1 MVEMVEHFPVLIVL
15 LPLIAAPLCVAIR
28 HGGSAWLLATLATW
42 GSFAI
47 SIGLLLQVLD
57 HGTVRYEIGNWV
69 APWGIEYVVDELN
82 AYILLVITAIGS
94 VVMPFAL
101 RSVPAEIGKRGVYLF
116 YTMYLLC
123 LSGLIGMT
131 VTGDAFNVFVFL
143 EISSLSSYTLISLGR
158 NRKALYAAYQYLLM
172 GTIGAIFFLIGVG
185 LLYMMTGT
193 LNMADLAARIDK
205 VEDSRVIYTAFG
217 FIVLGLGLKLAIFPL
232 HAWLP
237 NAYTFAPSVVSVF
250 LAGTATKVSLY
261 LLLRF
266 IYTVF
271 GHDLAFDKLL
281 AGPLIL
287 VLAVAGIVV
296 CSLVAVWQQNIKR
309 ILAFSSVAQIGYM
322 LLGVSMGTVLGLQAT
337 LLHIFNHAL
346 IKAGLFLACG
356 CILYRV
362 GSIRIAD
369 LQGIGRRMPW
379 TMMAFALCGL
389 SLIGVPMTTGFIS
402 KWYLVAAALERGWWA
417 AAVLVV
423 LASLLALVYVGKVVQ
438 AAFFKQPAPGAVNLA
453 EVREAPLLLL
463 IPTWIVVVAN
473 FYFGIETDIS
483 ADIAAQ
489 AAKQL
494 MGAGR

>member
-237 NAYTFAPSVVSVF
+237 NAYTFAPQRRQRLPGRHRHKSLPLPAAAFHLHGVRPRPCLRQAASR
-250 LAGTATKVSLY
+250 TADPGA
-261 LLLRF
+261 RC
-266 IYTVF
+266 
-271 GHDLAFDKLL
+271 GRHRGLL
-281 AGPLIL
+281 AG
-287 VLAVAGIVV
+287 
-296 CSLVAVWQQNIKR
+296 
-309 ILAFSSVAQIGYM
+309 
-322 LLGVSMGTVLGLQAT
+322 
-337 LLHIFNHAL
+337 
-346 IKAGLFLACG
+346 G
-356 CILYRV
+356 C
-362 GSIRIAD
+362 
-369 LQGIGRRMPW
+369 M
-379 TMMAFALCGL
+379 
-389 SLIGVPMTTGFIS
+389 
-402 KWYLVAAALERGWWA
+402 
-417 AAVLVV
+417 
-423 LASLLALVYVGKVVQ
+423 
-438 AAFFKQPAPGAVNLA
+438 
-453 EVREAPLLLL
+453 
-463 IPTWIVVVAN
+463 
-473 FYFGIETDIS
+473 
-483 ADIAAQ
+483 
-489 AAKQL
+489 AAKHQ
-494 MGAGR
+494 AYSRVF